1 MKAIETQIDIRADAQ
16 TVWDVLTDFAA
27 YEAWNPFIR
36 SVVGE
41 ARQGARLRVRIEP
54 PGHRPMA
61 FRPRIVH
68 CQPGR
73 ELRWVG
79 RVLLPGAFDGTHQFR
94 IAACGVGVRF
104 YQCETFTGIAAP
116 LFGGAEVQAVKE
128 GFELMNDK
136 LRQRCE
142 LIFDETRAVA

>member
-1 MKAIETQIDIRADAQ
+1 MKAIETQVDIRADAQ
-16 TVWDVLTDFAA
+16 TVWDVLTDFTA
-27 YEAWNPFIR
+27 YGTWNPFIR
-36 SVVGE
+36 SVTGD

-54 PGHRPMA
+54 PGLRPMTL
-61 FRPRIVH
+61 RPRVVH

-79 RVLLPGAFDGTHQFR
+79 RVLVPGVFDGTHKFR

-104 YQCETFTGIAAP
+104 YQCEAFTGLAAP
-116 LFGGAEVQAVKE
+116 LFGDGDVEAIRE
-128 GFELMNDK
+128 GFDLMNEA

-142 LIFDETRAVA
+142 LVFEDRRAVA